1 MMSWM
6 DGIAVPQI
14 GHCSWPGGGV
24 EVGVTDSSEEAW
36 LDELAAVVSAGLE
49 WMCEEPPSVWSDW
62 NEPGLANDRI

>member
-1 MMSWM
+1 M
-6 DGIAVPQI
+6 PQI

-49 WMCEEPPSVWSDW
+49 WMCEEPPSV
-62 NEPGLANDRI
+62 